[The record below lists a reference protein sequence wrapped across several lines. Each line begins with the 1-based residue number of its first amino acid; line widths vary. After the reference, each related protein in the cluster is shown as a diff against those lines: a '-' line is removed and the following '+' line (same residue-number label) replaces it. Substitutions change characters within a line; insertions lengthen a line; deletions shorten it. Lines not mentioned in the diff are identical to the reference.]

1 MSINAAKTKDY
12 NRSRVLNVIR
22 KGRNLSRNEIA
33 DDIGLSAPAVG
44 NLVAE
49 LIRDGLVREV
59 GRRSPQRGQP
69 PIELELCAD
78 GAYTIGL
85 FLERNMIEGVLVN
98 LGGDVLEQKQILLD
112 QTPTPEEALEHL
124 KTLVGKLYLP
134 RYKTRFLGVG
144 LATFGPLDVEAG
156 TINAP
161 QFSNDWLG
169 VPLRD
174 QLAEATRLNVYLD
187 NDATAAAIGEY
198 WYGAGRDYPNFLYI
212 HICEGLGGGLFLNG
226 HVYRGSSLNAAEF
239 GHMLV
244 ERDGKIHYLED
255 IVSLERFTQNLK
267 GRRYGKNSVVAVEKA
282 FTKKE
287 PALLTRLDEAAS
299 ALAKAIVSV
308 DHLLDLDAVIL
319 GGQLSNNILKHLYTE
334 TQKRCEPFYMR
345 GKPRRGELVL
355 GQTGEH
361 SAALGAATLPLYD
374 TFVEIAR
381 VHSGLVVSPSQ
392 GGNDSLAVK

>member
-1 MSINAAKTKDY
+1 VSINAVKTKDY

-22 KGRNLSRNEIA
+22 KVTKLSRNEIA

-69 PIELELCAD
+69 PIELELCAE
-78 GAYTIGL
+78 GAYAIGL

-98 LGGDVLEQKQILLD
+98 LVGDVLEQKQILLD
-112 QTPTPEEALEHL
+112 QAPTPQEALGHL
-124 KTLVGKLYLP
+124 QGLVKDLYLP
-134 RYKTRFLGVG
+134 HYEQRFLGVG
-144 LATFGPLDVEAG
+144 LATFGPLDIEAG

-161 QFSNDWLG
+161 QFSDPWIA

-174 QLAEATRLNVYLD
+174 QLAKAINLTVYLD

-198 WYGAGRDYPNFLYI
+198 WYGAGRNYLNFLYI

-239 GHMLV
+239 GHMLLEHEGSV
-244 ERDGKIHYLED
+244 HYLED
-255 IVSLERFTQNLK
+255 IVSLQRFTQDLK
-267 GRRYGKNSVVAVEKA
+267 GRYGKNSVIAVEKA
-282 FTKKE
+282 FIKKE
-287 PALLTRLDEAAS
+287 STLLTRLDEAAT

-308 DHLLDLDAVIL
+308 DHLLDLDAIIL
-319 GGQLSNNILKHLYTE
+319 GGQLSNKVLRHLLSE

-345 GKPRRGELVL
+345 GKPRRGQLVL

-374 TFVEIAR
+374 TFVEVAR
-381 VHSGLVVSPSQ
+381 LHLEPASSSSQ
-392 GGNDSLAVK
+392 GGEVRL

>member
-1 MSINAAKTKDY
+1 
-12 NRSRVLNVIR
+12 
-22 KGRNLSRNEIA
+22 
-33 DDIGLSAPAVG
+33 
-44 NLVAE
+44 
-49 LIRDGLVREV
+49 V

-69 PIELELCAD
+69 PIELEVCAD

-98 LGGDVLEQKQILLD
+98 LGGDVLEQKQILLE
-112 QTPTPEEALEHL
+112 QTPTPHEALKHL
-124 KTLVGKLYLP
+124 TDLVNKLYLP
-134 RYKTRFLGVG
+134 RYKKRFLGVG

-161 QFSNDWLG
+161 QFSNDWLS

-174 QLAEATRLNVYLD
+174 QLAAATGLPVYLD

-239 GHMLV
+239 GHMLA
-244 ERDGKIHYLED
+244 ERNGKVHYLED

-267 GRRYGKNSVVAVEKA
+267 GKRYGKNSVVAVEKA
-282 FTKKE
+282 FAKKE

-308 DHLLDLDAVIL
+308 DHLLDLDAIIL
-319 GGQLSNNILKHLYTE
+319 GGQLSNNVLRHLYNE
-334 TQKRCEPFYMR
+334 TQQRCEPFYMR

-374 TFVEIAR
+374 TFVETAR
-381 VHSGLVVSPSQ
+381 VSTGLVLSSGQ
-392 GGNDSLAVK
+392 GGEESLSVR

>member
-12 NRSRVLNVIR
+12 NRSKVLNVIR
-22 KGRNLSRNEIA
+22 KGSNLSRNEIA
-33 DDIGLSAPAVG
+33 DEIGLSAPAVG

-59 GRRSPQRGQP
+59 GRRSQQRGQP

-98 LGGDVLEQKQILLD
+98 LVGDVLEQQQIFLD
-112 QTPTPEEALEHL
+112 ETPTPEEALRHL
-124 KTLVGKLYLP
+124 QGLVKHLYRP
-134 RYKTRFLGVG
+134 KYQERFLGVG

-161 QFSNDWLG
+161 QFSDAWLR

-174 QLAEATRLNVYLD
+174 QLAEATHLTVYLD

-198 WYGAGRDYPNFLYI
+198 WYGAGRIYPNFLYI

-239 GHMLV
+239 GHMLL
-244 ERDGKIHYLED
+244 EHSGKVHYLED
-255 IVSLERFTQNLK
+255 IVSLERFSEGLK
-267 GRRYGKNSVVAVEKA
+267 GRRYGKNSVIAVEKA

-287 PALLTRLDEAAS
+287 PALLTRLDEAATV
-299 ALAKAIVSV
+299 LAKAIVSV
-308 DHLLDLDAVIL
+308 DHLLDLDAIIL
-319 GGQLSNNILKHLYTE
+319 GGQLSNTVLQHLLSETE
-334 TQKRCEPFYMR
+334 KRCEPFYMR

-374 TFVEIAR
+374 TFVEVAR
-381 VHSGLVVSPSQ
+381 LHLGPVVSSSQ
-392 GGNDSLAVK
+392 GGEDSFVVR